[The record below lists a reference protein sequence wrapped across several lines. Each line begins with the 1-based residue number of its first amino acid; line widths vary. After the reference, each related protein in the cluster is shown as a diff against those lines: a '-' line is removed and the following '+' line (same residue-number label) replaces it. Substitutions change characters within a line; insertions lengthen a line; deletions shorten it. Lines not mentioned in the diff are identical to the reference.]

1 MEYIFLYTINRS
13 HFILFYIESNL
24 EIFINFKMGMFTDT
38 AISLLEKDNS
48 MMCTCKKLRIAALLI
63 IAKRRKQN
71 NLHVTKSK
79 EYHHVLII
87 FDSVE

>member
-1 MEYIFLYTINRS
+1 M
-13 HFILFYIESNL
+13 ESNL
-24 EIFINFKMGMFTDT
+24 EIFIHFKMSILTDT

-48 MMCTCKKLRIAALLI
+48 MICTCKKLIAALLI
-63 IAKRRKQN
+63 IAKKKRKQN

-79 EYHHVLII
+79 EYHHVLIV

>member
-1 MEYIFLYTINRS
+1 MKYIFLYTINRS

-24 EIFINFKMGMFTDT
+24 EIFINFKMGMLTDT

-48 MMCTCKKLRIAALLI
+48 MCTCKKLRIAALLI